1 MTDQMTPP
9 RLEFLTTA
17 EAGQMLRLCPKSVR
31 RLIAQHDLRAVRI
44 PTPNG
49 KGEWRIDR
57 RDILALL
64 LGLK

>member
-1 MTDQMTPP
+1 MTNRPSLP

-57 RDILALL
+57 RDVLALL
-64 LGLK
+64 MGLK